1 MATFEVQ
8 VEGITSIAITASSTN
23 PSQEELTEFLKDG
36 VIDVTNRWLSIK
48 PQDKKSFIR
57 ESATTSSNGLDL
69 NGADIISVIR
79 EAGADGDTDGSS
91 AWRQCREIPIA
102 LQSRVVD
109 TDSLSFASKYNPV
122 YAIDVDGAINVYP
135 VPDGTDDGFRV
146 FYVNH
151 EPVDGSGNALTFAD
165 SNIKYFPNDKIY
177 LVVIYASMRTLQA
190 KMGATTISDLS
201 ITAVPPDT
209 PTLSSTSVTITG
221 TAPTYTAPTIPGDG
235 TNITDLSSLDVDNT
249 IDTLADQVEV
259 DQWFATAAHLIEDEE
274 DVELASAQL
283 QKIST
288 YLQAYSTAMQSQL
301 NVFNDAN
308 VEYQATLQ
316 KNFKDADFDNQED
329 ARLIQKYQAELAVYQ
344 AEVGSQV
351 QEYTQNLQA
360 DGAGYQWLQGQYA
373 ALKAEYDAA
382 FMMAAPKQPA

>member
-122 YAIDVDGAINVYP
+122 YAIDVDGTINVYP

-221 TAPTYTAPTIPGDG
+221 TAPTYTAPVFTSASTYLTEMEAGTIGAATSD
-235 TNITDLSSLDVDNT
+235 IDL
-249 IDTLADQVEV
+249 EH
-259 DQWFATAAHLIEDEE
+259 WFSIAGQIIEDEE
-274 DVELASAQL
+274 DIDLAQVHL
-283 QKIST
+283 QKIAT
-288 YLQAYSTAMQSQL
+288 FLNAFQMDVQNQL
-301 NVFNDAN
+301 NIFNDAN
-308 VEYQATLQ
+308 VEYQAELQ
-316 KNFKDADFDNQED
+316 KNLKDADFDNQED

-360 DGAGYQWLQGQYA
+360 DGAGYQWLMGQYA
-373 ALKAEYDAA
+373 ALKADYNAA
-382 FMMAAPKQPA
+382 FMMVAPKQQASV